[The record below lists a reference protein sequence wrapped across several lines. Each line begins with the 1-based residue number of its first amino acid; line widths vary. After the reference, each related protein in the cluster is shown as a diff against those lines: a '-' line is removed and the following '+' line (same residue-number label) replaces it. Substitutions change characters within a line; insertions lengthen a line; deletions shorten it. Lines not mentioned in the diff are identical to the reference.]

1 MNKLFK
7 KLSIILITL
16 LVSGYLI
23 LFFLPKPI
31 LLEGTSFSKAVYDE
45 HHKLLRLTL
54 SRDEKYRLFTPLSQ
68 ISPQLIEATLLQED
82 QYFYWHYG
90 INPWATVKAIWQT
103 YGAQSRRIGASTI
116 TMQVAR
122 MRYGMNSKKISGKLL
137 QIIRAIQI
145 EMHYSKRKSWKPI

>member
-122 MRYGMNSKKISGKLL
+122 MRYGMNSKKYQESYYKLFVPYKL
-137 QIIRAIQI
+137 KCTTA
-145 EMHYSKRKSWKPI
+145 KRKSWKPI